1 MTNRI
6 MIKNIS
12 TATVVISVPE
22 INFRRELSP
31 RRAVPLTRNE
41 YDDLVFDPGFNALVR
56 SHYILV
62 TGVEE
67 DKALDT
73 VTEVYDVDAIRTM
86 FENKNYSEF
95 AKFIASAAQAEK
107 DSVVQIAVDNNI
119 TDNGFSALIKKYCG
133 IDVISA
139 INTKHLAEE
148 K

>member
-1 MTNRI
+1 M
-6 MIKNIS
+6 KNS
-12 TATVVISVPE
+12 
-22 INFRRELSP
+22 
-31 RRAVPLTRNE
+31 
-41 YDDLVFDPGFNALVR
+41 
-56 SHYILV
+56 
-62 TGVEE
+62 
-67 DKALDT
+67 K
-73 VTEVYDVDAIRTM
+73 DAIRTM

-133 IDVISA
+133 VDVISA